1 MGIVTEFRNL
11 GEICVSDENTQ
22 KLAIK
27 MKHDLSKSH
36 SAINEANKLLEETRL
51 LNEKQ
56 SKIINKFTIENIR
69 LQKEINYYKEI
80 TLNKNSYYRL
90 F

>member
-1 MGIVTEFRNL
+1 MIQIFQKHKIRKRVVFGREYTVEKPI
-11 GEICVSDENTQ
+11 DENTQ

-27 MKHDLSKSH
+27 MKHDLSKSY

-69 LQKEINYYKEI
+69 LRKRLI
-80 TLNKNSYYRL
+80 TTKK
-90 F
+90 